1 MEELTQVLSQFTNNS
16 LIDSPLD
23 GSRAD
28 LSELDDELPLDSLL
42 PPPENNANTTEELSE
57 LTGEV
62 LSKLPLE
69 EATTNL
75 SELDDELPSES
86 PAQVPEGEAEGS
98 SESTSKLLLNS
109 LRHGEM
115 VNRLGCAK
123 STLSSA
129 KERSDFP
136 QWSKERDPDAIAWTW
151 NKRAKVFVPVT
162 DVPAPKSD

>member
-1 MEELTQVLSQFTNNS
+1 MPEELIEVQDQA
-16 LIDSPLD
+16 SP
-23 GSRAD
+23 
-28 LSELDDELPLDSLL
+28 
-42 PPPENNANTTEELSE
+42 
-57 LTGEV
+57 GEV
-62 LSKLPLE
+62 LDVELVVQRLRRAGLNDAKIVSIINQLFLPP
-69 EATTNL
+69 AGHKNWTK
-75 SELDDELPSES
+75 SQLPSES
-86 PAQVPEGEAEGS
+86 PAQVPEGEAEDS
-98 SESTSKLLLNS
+98 SELSSELLLNS

-136 QWSKERDPDAIAWTW
+136 QWIKERDPDKIAWTW